1 VVHVCDGRG
10 FEEELLGAYAFYVLR
25 ALTHLHD
32 AGITHRNISSSNVL
46 LDPQVTH
53 ARTHATVTAS
63 LNVLL
68 TCAVVQGGVKLAD
81 YGLYFCTRPSK
92 KFGPNVSFPIG
103 YPLELLLSLL
113 PLLPSPS

>member
-1 VVHVCDGRG
+1 
-10 FEEELLGAYAFYVLR
+10 
-25 ALTHLHD
+25 
-32 AGITHRNISSSNVL
+32 
-46 LDPQVTH
+46 
-53 ARTHATVTAS
+53 
-63 LNVLL
+63 
-68 TCAVVQGGVKLAD
+68 VVQGGVKLAD